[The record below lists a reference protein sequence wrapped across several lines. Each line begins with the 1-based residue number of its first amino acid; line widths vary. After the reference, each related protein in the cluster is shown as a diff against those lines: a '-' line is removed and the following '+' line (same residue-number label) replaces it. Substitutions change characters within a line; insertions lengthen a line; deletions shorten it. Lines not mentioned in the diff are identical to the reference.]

1 MQWSIE
7 KRNFLLYEPLFQP
20 SSYVDGLKEETIS
33 IKFSV
38 TVPVGC
44 LNVKRQYLCK
54 TNIYILTP
62 EYKPSTPSSSC
73 QNFSGQGDV
82 SFDENGCGIVIE
94 SSTWWEE
101 KVLNVTGN
109 TDGLINMKDR
119 DMYIKLG
126 SLRDGAEDI
135 SGVWYN
141 FSMPNI
147 QVCANL
153 QDMNNTMSIQ
163 RTLFTSLIMD
173 DTNAIISQKYI

>member
-1 MQWSIE
+1 M
-7 KRNFLLYEPLFQP
+7 
-20 SSYVDGLKEETIS
+20 KEGETIS

-44 LNVKRQYLCK
+44 LDVNRQYLCK

-62 EYKPSTPSSSC
+62 EYKPSTPSSLC

-82 SFDENGCGIVIE
+82 SFNENGCGIVIE

-153 QDMNNTMSIQ
+153 QDINNTMSLQ
-163 RTLFTSLIMD
+163 TTLFKPLIMD
-173 DTNAIISQKYI
+173 GTITVISQKYI

>member
-1 MQWSIE
+1 MDL
-7 KRNFLLYEPLFQP
+7 FFQP
-20 SSYVDGLKEETIS
+20 SSYVYGLKEGETIS

-44 LNVKRQYLCK
+44 LDVNRQYLCK

-62 EYKPSTPSSSC
+62 EYQSSTPTSSC
-73 QNFSGQGDV
+73 QNFSRQGDV

-101 KVLNVTGN
+101 KVLNVTGK

-119 DMYIKLG
+119 EVHIKLG

-141 FSMPNI
+141 FSMPDI
-147 QVCANL
+147 KV
-153 QDMNNTMSIQ
+153 
-163 RTLFTSLIMD
+163 
-173 DTNAIISQKYI
+173 